1 MDIPFSLKGRL
12 RVRTDSQSYPPLA
25 TYSVLQHSITMLA
38 AASQYF
44 KTAKELL
51 QEANVFL
58 EEALSL
64 LMAPVANDPLLQQH
78 QARYAGY
85 SYNLC
90 ICCPYRAYHFYRLH
104 TRAEA
109 LSANNSLQGAKA
121 LRKEAVEFRDEVR
134 QHRDNLRLV
143 CGQQLSPASDRFDPS
158 SAHQEELNA
167 PARTL

>member
-1 MDIPFSLKGRL
+1 
-12 RVRTDSQSYPPLA
+12 
-25 TYSVLQHSITMLA
+25 MLA

-78 QARYAGY
+78 QARYAG
-85 SYNLC
+85 
-90 ICCPYRAYHFYRLH
+90 LH

-134 QHRDNLRLV
+134 QHRDNLRL
-143 CGQQLSPASDRFDPS
+143 
-158 SAHQEELNA
+158 EELNA